1 METKPIK
8 ITPLRK
14 CKTSYTTQ
22 RMELEVGVPTYFK
35 LIGTSYTNFYN
46 AKWMLEK
53 RKKVASFEMRKAANT
68 TLRVTRLT

>member
-22 RMELEVGVPTYFK
+22 LMELEVGVPTYFK

-53 RKKVASFEMRKAANT
+53 RKKVASFEMRKVDNT

>member
-22 RMELEVGVPTYFK
+22 LMELEVGVPTYFK

-53 RKKVASFEMRKAANT
+53 KKNVAHFSMTKVNDT
-68 TLRVTRLT
+68 TLQVTRLD